1 MSGDI
6 TNEERE
12 IFREAYQYFAAYCTP
27 PANQD
32 EEAVAW
38 WTAAAKDVCTL
49 DHKWQGYPL
58 MRGLLLAIYE
68 YMEHKAKEKTEEAA
82 EFVPEC

>member
-32 EEAVAW
+32 EDAVAW
-38 WTAAAKDVCTL
+38 WTAAAKEVCTL
-49 DHKWQGYPL
+49 DHKWQEYPL

>member
-32 EEAVAW
+32 EDAVAW

>member
-1 MSGDI
+1 MNSDI

-12 IFREAYQYFAAYCTP
+12 IFREAYQYFASHCSP

-32 EEAVAW
+32 EDAVAW
-38 WTAAAKDVCTL
+38 WTEAATDVCAL
-49 DHKWQGYPL
+49 DQKWKDYPL

-68 YMEHKAKEKTEEAA
+68 YLEHKSKEKTEEVA

>member
-32 EEAVAW
+32 EDAVAW

-58 MRGLLLAIYE
+58 MRGLLLAIYG

>member
-49 DHKWQGYPL
+49 DNKWQGYPL

-68 YMEHKAKEKTEEAA
+68 YMEHKAREKTEEAA